1 LPLLK
6 TRWAEDSELVA
17 LFQLLSSSKLA
28 GDVARMLVLDH
39 EPSKVSWVLRVY
51 SPVFLAVAW
60 VAEFRFLGVVAVAV
74 AKHNPAQVYPS
85 LVVHLRGSHAVAV
98 VVPDEVPDGARIR
111 RNPVRAQVWIQAQQV
126 SSLAELDGDR
136 NATLRTMPRAA
147 VREVERELVVAEA
160 VLEVEEHLLLV
171 ASEQCRSVC
180 LPDAKVRRG
189 EEKTCDW
196 FLAWE
201 AGGTERK
208 GKTQHIY
215 VFVS

>member
-1 LPLLK
+1 L
-6 TRWAEDSELVA
+6 
-17 LFQLLSSSKLA
+17 QLLSSSKLA
-28 GDVARMLVLDH
+28 GDEANMWVLDH
-39 EPSKVSWVLRVY
+39 EPSKVSSVLRVY
-51 SPVFLAVAW
+51 NPVFLAVAW
-60 VAEFRFLGVVAVAV
+60 VAEFRFLGVVAVV
-74 AKHNPAQVYPS
+74 AAKRSQTQVYPS
-85 LVVHLRGSHAVAV
+85 LVVHLRGSHAGAV
-98 VVPDEVPDGARIR
+98 VVPDEVPDGVRIQ
-111 RNPVRAQVWIQAQQV
+111 RNPVHAQVWIQAQQV

-147 VREVERELVVAEA
+147 REAERELVVAEA

-171 ASEQCRSVC
+171 ASEQCMSVC
-180 LPDAKVRRG
+180 LPDAKVRGG
-189 EEKTCDW
+189 EEKTCEW